1 MKTFSG
7 MTDQEVLQDL
17 KEIKGKMADLEERGG
32 FMSGIRLQWVLAKYQ
47 NMAEECMKRG
57 ISPD

>member
-7 MTDQEVLQDL
+7 MTDQEVLQEL
-17 KEIKGKMADLEERGG
+17 KVIKEKIENLEDRGG
-32 FMSGIRLQWVLAKYQ
+32 FMSGMRLQWVLAKYQ